1 MHSAG
6 RAAPWGLRPSRLI
19 VALLLLLIL
28 VVYVFPYAYLLS
40 TSFKQA
46 GATLGV
52 PPSLLPPVWSL
63 DNYLGLTK
71 YPAIPQAFVNSL
83 VIASFSTVLALLLGV
98 PAAYAISW
106 YGTGAGRVFFI
117 VALVVRMVPSVSIGI
132 PLFLMLGRLGLID
145 TWLGVALAHTTI
157 SLPLCIWLLAGF
169 FEAIPHE
176 LEEAARVD
184 GCSRLGALSRVIVP
198 VMTGGIAVTAVF
210 AFLASWNEYL
220 FALLLTSNNAQTV
233 PVVIAGF
240 NTQYGVDWG
249 TMTALSVVYSL
260 PVVLL
265 SLGLQRQVVSGMTLG
280 AVKG

>member
-1 MHSAG
+1 M
-6 RAAPWGLRPSRLI
+6 RSRGWARWRLHPTRLT
-19 VALLLLLIL
+19 VGLLLVLVLLA
-28 VVYVFPYAYLLS
+28 YVFPYAYLLS
-40 TSFKQA
+40 TSFKQT
-46 GATLGV
+46 GATLGI

-63 DNYLGLTK
+63 DNYLGLGK
-71 YPAIPQAFVNSL
+71 YPEIPQAFVNSA
-83 VIASFSTVLALLLGV
+83 VIATMSTALALVLGV

-117 VALVVRMVPSVSIGI
+117 VALVVRMLPSVSIGI

-145 TWLGVALAHTTI
+145 TWIGVALAHTTI
-157 SLPLCIWLLAGF
+157 SLPLAIWLLAGF
-169 FEAIPHE
+169 FEAVPHE

-184 GCSRLGALSRVIVP
+184 GCSRLGALARVVVP
-198 VMTGGIAVTAVF
+198 VVTGGIAVTAVF

-220 FALLLTSNNAQTV
+220 FALLLTTNNAQTV

-249 TMTALSVVYSL
+249 TMTALSVIYSL

-265 SLGLQRQVVSGMTLG
+265 SLGLQRHVVSGMTLG

>member
-1 MHSAG
+1 MDSRVRPAARRIRPA
-6 RAAPWGLRPSRLI
+6 RAVAY
-19 VALLLLLIL
+19 ALLAVVL
-28 VVYVFPYAYLLS
+28 VVYVFPYAYIVS

-52 PPSLLPPVWSL
+52 PPSLLPPVFSL
-63 DNYLGLTK
+63 DNYAGLGN
-71 YPAIPQAFVNSL
+71 YPQIPMSFVSSV
-83 VIASFSTVLALLLGV
+83 VIATMSTVLALLLGI
-98 PAAYAISW
+98 PAAYAIAW
-106 YGTGAGRVFFI
+106 YGTGAGRLFF
-117 VALVVRMVPSVSIGI
+117 VAALVVRMVPSVSIGI

-157 SLPLCIWLLAGF
+157 NLPLSIWLLAGF
-169 FEAIPHE
+169 FEAVPREI
-176 LEEAARVD
+176 EEAARVD
-184 GCSRLGALSRVIVP
+184 GASRLGALAKVIVP
-198 VMTGGIAVTAVF
+198 VVVGGIAVTAVF

-220 FALLLTSNNAQTV
+220 FALLLTSSSAQTV

-260 PVVLL
+260 PVVVL
-265 SLGLQRQVVSGMTLG
+265 SLAMQRQVVAGMTLG